1 MVKNIWWEW
10 KDVDLFWLTDLQV
23 SKTCSMAFITE
34 ASKIGEVVCVH
45 CVEYLEQPKFS
56 ENGLY
61 FTATN
66 ADL

>member
-1 MVKNIWWEW
+1 
-10 KDVDLFWLTDLQV
+10 
-23 SKTCSMAFITE
+23 MAFITE